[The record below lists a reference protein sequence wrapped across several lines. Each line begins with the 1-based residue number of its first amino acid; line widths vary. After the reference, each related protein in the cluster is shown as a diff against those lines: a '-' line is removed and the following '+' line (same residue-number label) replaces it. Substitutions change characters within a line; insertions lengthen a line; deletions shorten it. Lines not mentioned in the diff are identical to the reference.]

1 MCACRFSRLHVYQI
15 VNNQGQ
21 LKVEKNAFC
30 LLSIACKFR
39 TCKPFDNKFLPVGY
53 PAFFV
58 KFVGRPAIRVAIHT
72 PVYLSRGNQMSSGKH
87 ALKVGDP
94 LYCGYMAQLP
104 PVVLTIAGFD
114 PSSGAGVT
122 ADIKTIAAH
131 GCYGVACITA
141 MTVQSTAGVR
151 RVEAVS
157 PDLITDTLRE
167 LAADVEVAAVHI
179 GMLGSGKVV
188 RAVSAFLETEKL
200 PNIVLDPILKS
211 SSGANLVDAAGA
223 RLLSDILLPLADV
236 VTPNVDEAAALTG
249 IAVTNPD
256 QMRAAAHKLHGM
268 GSRNVVVTG
277 GHLDKAIDLLSFTI
291 RKGIEQEIFKSDR
304 QRSNSTHGTGCAF
317 ATALACHLAMGRGL
331 PEAVLLT
338 KAYVAAAI
346 ANGHPLGRG
355 IGPVHHLYRMTQQR
369 RPATITEAE
378 PVH

>member
-1 MCACRFSRLHVYQI
+1 MRPTHVDLPEVTKCAEEILRVSTAIPY
-15 VNNQGQ
+15 
-21 LKVEKNAFC
+21 
-30 LLSIACKFR
+30 IA
-39 TCKPFDNKFLPVGY
+39 N
-53 PAFFV
+53 
-58 KFVGRPAIRVAIHT
+58 
-72 PVYLSRGNQMSSGKH
+72 
-87 ALKVGDP
+87 
-94 LYCGYMAQLP
+94 MAQLP

-167 LAADVEVAAVHI
+167 LAADVEIAAVHI
-179 GMLGSGKVV
+179 GMLGSAKVV
-188 RAVSAFLETEKL
+188 RAVSAFLETEQL

-211 SSGANLVDAAGA
+211 SSGANLVDTAGA

-236 VTPNVDEAAALTG
+236 VTPNVDEAAALAG

-256 QMRAAAHKLHGM
+256 QMRAAAHKLHAM
-268 GSRNVVVTG
+268 GSANVVVTG
-277 GHLDKAIDLLSFTI
+277 GHLDKAIDLLSFTT

-317 ATALACHLAMGRGL
+317 ATALACHLALGRGL

-355 IGPVHHLYRMTQQR
+355 VGPVHHLYRMNQQR
-369 RPATITEAE
+369 RPATIAEVE